1 MSAREER
8 LAALSS
14 RAEGE
19 RQALARSVGEARLR
33 FEEKRERVLS
43 LGFWAGALA
52 AGATSAYRLFGRNSL
67 SARLGRWGTGTSILV
82 WLLRLF
88 FRLFR

>member
-8 LAALSS
+8 LAELSA

-19 RQALARSVGEARLR
+19 RRDLASAILDARKG
-33 FEEKRERVLS
+33 FEEKRRRWTS
-43 LGFWAGALA
+43 FGFWAGTLA
-52 AGATSAYRLFGRNSL
+52 ASASSAFRLYGRNSF
-67 SARLGRWGTGTSILV
+67 SARVNRWSMLGSILV
-82 WLLRLF
+82 AIARFL